1 MIHHRPITHKDIYLP
16 FLGFVV
22 VNNRTF
28 INFFLFFTFFLL
40 IIQVCKFIKIF
51 FYFHFSIMIISFEE
65 MFTLA
70 LYMATI
76 SMMLNFTKCYFVS
89 NFCFVRCEALHGIY
103 DVVMLDII

>member
-1 MIHHRPITHKDIYLP
+1 MIHHRPITHKDFYLP

-28 INFFLFFTFFLL
+28 INFFFIHIFLL
-40 IIQVCKFIKIF
+40 IIQVCKFIKKI

-76 SMMLNFTKCYFVS
+76 SMKLNFTKCYFVS
-89 NFCFVRCEALHGIY
+89 DLFFAR
-103 DVVMLDII
+103 